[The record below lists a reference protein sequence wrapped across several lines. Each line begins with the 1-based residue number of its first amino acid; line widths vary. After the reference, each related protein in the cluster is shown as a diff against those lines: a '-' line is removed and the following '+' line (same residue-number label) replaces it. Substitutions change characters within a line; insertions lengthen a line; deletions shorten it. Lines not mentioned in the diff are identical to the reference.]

1 MTDIVL
7 TPKQKAKIKRAVKAL
22 NDVRAEV
29 ERDNECDPNGIQW
42 YLEDSNNLNL
52 MDGMSHDSDQWGEP
66 SRRDAVI
73 DLFCLDKSSGG
84 GW

>member
-22 NDVRAEV
+22 NDVRKEV
-29 ERDNECDPNGIQW
+29 EQTNNCEPEGILW
-42 YLEDSNNLNL
+42 YLEDSENLNL
-52 MDGMSHDSDQWGEP
+52 MDGMSHDNSTYGEP
-66 SRRDAVI
+66 SRQDAVI
-73 DLFCLDKSSGG
+73 DVFNLDKASGG